1 MPALASFF
9 TDFCCRVRSPLETEV
24 LPSLARTLSLGW
36 NSERVADAGSP
47 NAPFRLPGFIC
58 YASPCPRFGLEAR
71 AQVLNYGSLRV
82 HQSFEKIMVS
92 TISMDNHRALNSL
105 T

>member
-1 MPALASFF
+1 MPALTPFF
-9 TDFCCRVRSPLETEV
+9 TDFCRRVRSPVETEV
-24 LPSLARTLSLGW
+24 LPSLARMLSVGW
-36 NSERVADAGSP
+36 NSEWVADAGSP
-47 NAPFRLPGFIC
+47 NAPLRLPGFIC

-92 TISMDNHRALNSL
+92 TITMDDHRALNSF